1 MNGSG
6 EDQAHVSKEPGE
18 RLKPHPQSDFAVRA
32 RSLSKGYRDGDQ
44 LRPVLNDLTF
54 TLQPGEVLALTGPSG
69 SGKSTVLNLLAG
81 TLIADSGDLEIATDA
96 GVIALGQLD
105 ERARTRY
112 RRTHVGY
119 VFQFFNLVPTL
130 TVRENVLLP
139 LELNMRPDLIAT
151 ALERLGALGMQAR
164 QDDFPEHLSGGERQ
178 RTAIARALAHQP
190 VLVLADE
197 PTGNL
202 DSENAALVAEM
213 LIGHVRAADSA
224 LVLATHDERVAE
236 RADQI
241 LRLGD

>member
-1 MNGSG
+1 M
-6 EDQAHVSKEPGE
+6 
-18 RLKPHPQSDFAVRA
+18 KPHPQSDFAVRA

-96 GVIALGQLD
+96 GLIALGRLD

-139 LELNMRPDLIAT
+139 LELNMRPDLTAT

>member
-1 MNGSG
+1 
-6 EDQAHVSKEPGE
+6 
-18 RLKPHPQSDFAVRA
+18 
-32 RSLSKGYRDGDQ
+32 
-44 LRPVLNDLTF
+44 
-54 TLQPGEVLALTGPSG
+54 
-69 SGKSTVLNLLAG
+69 
-81 TLIADSGDLEIATDA
+81 
-96 GVIALGQLD
+96 
-105 ERARTRY
+105 
-112 RRTHVGY
+112 
-119 VFQFFNLVPTL
+119 
-130 TVRENVLLP
+130 VLLP

>member
-1 MNGSG
+1 M
-6 EDQAHVSKEPGE
+6 
-18 RLKPHPQSDFAVRA
+18 KPQPQSDFAVRA
-32 RSLSKGYRDGDQ
+32 HSLSKGYRDGDQ

-96 GVIALGQLD
+96 GVIALGRLD

-139 LELNMRPDLIAT
+139 LELNRRPDLTAT
-151 ALERLGALGMQAR
+151 ALERLGALGMRAR

>member
-1 MNGSG
+1 M
-6 EDQAHVSKEPGE
+6 
-18 RLKPHPQSDFAVRA
+18 KPNPQSDFAVRA

-96 GVIALGQLD
+96 GVIALGRLD

-139 LELNMRPDLIAT
+139 LELNMRPDLTAT